1 MKVMTVVG
9 TRPEIIRLA
18 CVLPLLDETVDHT
31 LVHTGQNYDYEL
43 NEVFFQ
49 DLGLRAPDRFLS
61 ARVSSPGA
69 LMGDVLVQTE
79 ALIDELRP
87 DAFLV
92 LGDTNSC
99 VAALIARRKG
109 ITVFHMEA
117 GNRCW
122 DLNVPEET
130 NRRMV
135 DHVSDINLCY
145 TEHARRNLLAEGKHP
160 RTLYVTGSPMYE
172 VLTKFGQRIAQS
184 SAVESHGLV
193 GDQYLLVSLHREEN
207 VDKPARFLEL
217 IESISG
223 AARALAMPCLV
234 SVHPRT
240 AKRLDALPAA
250 VLEPLT
256 LSKPL
261 GFHDYNRLQKDAYA
275 VISDSGTIS
284 EESSMLG
291 FAGVTPRIS
300 IERPEALDSGTI
312 TLAGSTT
319 TDMLAAIA
327 HSRRVVSAGL
337 AIPPAEYR
345 VLDFSHRVL
354 NAVLSLTPVRAQ
366 WDGVRR

>member
-9 TRPEIIRLA
+9 TRPELIRLA
-18 CVLPLLDETVDHT
+18 CVLPLLDQTVEHT

-43 NEVFFQ
+43 NEIFFK
-49 DLGLRAPDRFLS
+49 DLELRAPDLFLS
-61 ARVSSPGA
+61 ARTSSPGA
-69 LMGDVLVQTE
+69 LMGDVLAQTE
-79 ALIDELRP
+79 ALIEEIRP

-99 VAALIARRKG
+99 VAALIARRRG
-109 ITVFHMEA
+109 VTVFHMEA

-160 RTLYVTGSPMYE
+160 RTLYVTGSPMFE
-172 VLTKFGQRIAQS
+172 VLSKFSGSIDAS
-184 SAVESHGLV
+184 NSPAEHGLQK
-193 GDQYLLVSLHREEN
+193 DKYLLVSLHREEN
-207 VDKPARFLEL
+207 VDKPDRFRQL
-217 IESISG
+217 IKSISG
-223 AARALAMPCLV
+223 AARSLKMPCLV

-240 AKRLDALPAA
+240 RARLDALPAEL
-250 VLEPLT
+250 LEPLT

-261 GFHDYNRLQKDAYA
+261 GFHDYNKLQKDAYA

-291 FAGVTPRIS
+291 FAGVTPRVS
-300 IERPEALDSGTI
+300 IERPEALDSGTV
-312 TLAGSTT
+312 TLAGSTMA
-319 TDMLAAIA
+319 DLLSAIA
-327 HSRRVVSAGL
+327 HARRVNIAGV
-337 AIPPAEYR
+337 AIPPPEYR
-345 VLDFSHRVL
+345 IPDFSSRVL
-354 NAVLSLTPVRAQ
+354 NIVLSVTPVRKS
-366 WDGVRR
+366 WDGIR

>member
-1 MKVMTVVG
+1 MKVMTVLG

-49 DLGLRAPDRFLS
+49 ELGLRAPDRFLS

-79 ALIDELRP
+79 ALIDELCP

-109 ITVFHMEA
+109 VTVFHMEA

-130 NRRMV
+130 NRRLV

-172 VLTKFGQRIAQS
+172 VLTKFSDQILGS
-184 SAVESHGLV
+184 SAVDSHGLV
-193 GDQYLLVSLHREEN
+193 KDRYLLVSLHREEN
-207 VDKPARFLEL
+207 VDKPARLL
-217 IESISG
+217 QLLESISG
-223 AARALAMPCLV
+223 TARALSLPCLV

-240 AKRLDALPAA
+240 AKHLIDLPKEL
-250 VLEPLT
+250 LELLT

-284 EESSMLG
+284 EESSILG

-312 TLAGSTT
+312 TLAGSSVQE
-319 TDMLAAIA
+319 MMAAIA
-327 HSRRVVSAGL
+327 HSRRVVLSGL
-337 AIPPAEYR
+337 AIPPEEYR
-345 VLDFSHRVL
+345 VPDFSHRVL
-354 NAVLSLTPVRAQ
+354 NSILSLTPVRAQ